1 MVSQLVCSLTV
12 VPMAMGWMSWQTWIP
27 VVYLAQIPN
36 VVCLILLL
44 AFPARRG
51 SQDARLLLIPFCL
64 QFAAMEGT
72 GLIWLII
79 GSGRG
84 GPLFLSWALAWSRL
98 FQWPFPISAQ
108 NIADFLTQISI
119 LTILVLRFARTR
131 RDEER
136 HALELEAARAV
147 QQVLVPEE
155 IPAVPGFRIE
165 SVYKPAG
172 QVGGD
177 FFQIL
182 PLHAGGALVAIGD
195 VSGKGMP
202 AAMMVSLLVGR
213 LQALAE
219 ATNSPAEI
227 LRGLNRGLHARSAGG
242 FTTCLILRA
251 DPDGTLTISNAGHIP
266 PYRSGTEMAVESG
279 LPLGTAEDTTYSETS
294 FRLNESE
301 QLTLVTDGVVEARG
315 KDGELFGFART
326 QAISS
331 QPAEFI
337 AQTAQVFGQD
347 DDISVISVTRMAVMV
362 PAMA

>member
-1 MVSQLVCSLTV
+1 
-12 VPMAMGWMSWQTWIP
+12 
-27 VVYLAQIPN
+27 
-36 VVCLILLL
+36 
-44 AFPARRG
+44 
-51 SQDARLLLIPFCL
+51 
-64 QFAAMEGT
+64 
-72 GLIWLII
+72 
-79 GSGRG
+79 
-84 GPLFLSWALAWSRL
+84 LAWSRL

>member
-1 MVSQLVCSLTV
+1 MNYGVTFASWVVISLSYAGSIGWELNSRVGQLFT
-12 VPMAMGWMSWQTWIP
+12 
-27 VVYLAQIPN
+27 
-36 VVCLILLL
+36 
-44 AFPARRG
+44 
-51 SQDARLLLIPFCL
+51 
-64 QFAAMEGT
+64 
-72 GLIWLII
+72 
-79 GSGRG
+79 
-84 GPLFLSWALAWSRL
+84 
-98 FQWPFPISAQ
+98 WPFPVSAR
-108 NIADFLTQISI
+108 NIVDFLMQISI
-119 LTILVLRFARTR
+119 LAILVLRFARTR

-155 IPAVPGFRIE
+155 IPAVAGFRIE

-213 LQALAE
+213 LQVLAE
-219 ATNSPAEI
+219 TSTSPAEI

-251 DPDGTLTISNAGHIP
+251 DPDGTLTIANAGHIA
-266 PYRSGTEMAVESG
+266 PYRNGAEMAVENG
-279 LPLGTAEDTTYSETS
+279 LPLGTAEDTTYSDS
-294 FRLNESE
+294 NFCLNENE

-315 KDGELFGFART
+315 KDGGLFGFART
-326 QAISS
+326 QAISK
-331 QPAEFI
+331 QPAESI
-337 AQTAQVFGQD
+337 AQTAQEFGQD
-347 DDISVISVTRMAVMV
+347 DDISVISVTRTTVVV
-362 PAMA
+362 PVLA